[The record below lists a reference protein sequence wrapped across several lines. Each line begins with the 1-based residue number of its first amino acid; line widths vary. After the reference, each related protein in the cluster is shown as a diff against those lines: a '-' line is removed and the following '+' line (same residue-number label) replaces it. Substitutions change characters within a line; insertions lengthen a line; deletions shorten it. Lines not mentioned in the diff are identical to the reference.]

1 MTATTTAGPET
12 HDETAALDTV
22 ADMLAARRLGT
33 RTMRVLKITGRHAAA
48 TADLAIGPR
57 RNSRLVL
64 PRLRRHTA
72 RRHQGHSHR
81 RHLLHATDPPDPPER
96 PRPDW
101 GSWLIPNLDFLAK
114 TAALAVTS
122 YALTAAFGHH
132 SLDRFTI
139 PDMTTISSPGR
150 PGRGTVRV
158 TADGTISWHTR
169 VHGHPRAPTGSASP
183 TSPAPSPSP
192 SPPPRPC
199 PTRPALA
206 TSPTFAWAG
215 IQWTCAWLPGSSAWT
230 VSAPG
235 SIGSP
240 EGRARICRASSLA
253 WARSPRRRAFHR
265 RVASRPYSRS
275 GLRRLPLVCCGM
287 SSLSA

>member
-12 HDETAALDTV
+12 HDETAALDTA

-48 TADLAIGPR
+48 TADLAIAPDGTVAWYYHACDGTPPDATR
-57 RNSRLVL
+57 V
-64 PRLRRHTA
+64 TA
-72 RRHQGHSHR
+72 IAAT
-81 RHLLHATDPPDPPER
+81 LLHATDPPDPPER

-169 VHGHPRAPTGSASP
+169 VHDHPRAPTGSASP
-183 TSPAPSPSP
+183 TSPAPSPRHHH
-192 SPPPRPC
+192 PRA
-199 PTRPALA
+199 PA
-206 TSPTFAWAG
+206 
-215 IQWTCAWLPGSSAWT
+215 
-230 VSAPG
+230 
-235 SIGSP
+235 
-240 EGRARICRASSLA
+240 
-253 WARSPRRRAFHR
+253 
-265 RVASRPYSRS
+265 
-275 GLRRLPLVCCGM
+275 RLGQL
-287 SSLSA
+287 